1 LADDEPT
8 RDAATGPA
16 TDSAPARLRADIR
29 FSLANERT
37 LLSYQRTAIGLMGAA
52 IAVAHF
58 FGDGPL
64 VVLFAL
70 ALLLTGVVAAVGG
83 YLHFRQAD
91 RAIQEGVALSNG
103 PAAHVLSIAM
113 LVCLAIAAAYIL
125 TR

>member
-1 LADDEPT
+1 MAED
-8 RDAATGPA
+8 G
-16 TDSAPARLRADIR
+16 APRSSQPDIR

-58 FGDGPL
+58 FGDGAL
-64 VVLFAL
+64 VIVFAL
-70 ALLLTGVVAAVGG
+70 ALLATGVIAAVGG
-83 YLHFRQAD
+83 YLHFRAAT
-91 RAIQEGVALSNG
+91 RAIEEGTALGGG

-113 LVCLAIAAAYIL
+113 LICLAIAAAYIL